1 MTDVAVNGLPIVDG
15 LRLPPEHRELLR
27 PGEMMRTRDGHVH
40 YLPRFFYAVESSDVA
55 VNTLLTPHF
64 GLWELTEVD
73 LYEAPLLRKYPRYV
87 PCAVAV
93 LATALEVLRTTLGVS
108 VRVSANGG
116 YRSPAHALSKSG
128 SPHCWGTA
136 ANIFRIGTEY
146 LDSEEKIQRYAGIVN
161 KTIAGCW
168 TRPFGADTGFADDH
182 LHIDLG
188 YVNVA
193 PRGVTELET
202 PAFTEATAG
211 KPADSSGRGGA

>member
-1 MTDVAVNGLPIVDG
+1 MMEAVNGLPIIDG
-15 LRLPPEHRELLR
+15 LRLPVEHRELLR
-27 PGEMMRTRDGHVH
+27 PGELMRTRSGDVH
-40 YLPRFFYAVESSDVA
+40 RLPRFFYAVESSDVA

-87 PCAVAV
+87 PCAVTM
-93 LATALEVLRTTLGVS
+93 LAAALEVLRTEVGAP

-136 ANIFRIGTEY
+136 ANVFRIGSDY
-146 LDSEEKIQRYAGIVN
+146 LDSEEKIQRYATVVN

-168 TRPFGADTGFADDH
+168 TRPFGSETGLADDH

-188 YVNVA
+188 YVTVT
-193 PRGVTELET
+193 PRGLSET
-202 PAFTEATAG
+202 
-211 KPADSSGRGGA
+211 SSNPDGEGVR